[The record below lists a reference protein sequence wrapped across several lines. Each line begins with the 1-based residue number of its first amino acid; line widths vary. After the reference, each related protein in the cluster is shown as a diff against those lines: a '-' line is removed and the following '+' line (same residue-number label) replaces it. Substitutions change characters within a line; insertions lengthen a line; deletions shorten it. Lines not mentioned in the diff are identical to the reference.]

1 MCNPYRDQEEVRIV
15 AEGIS
20 TADRHSAK
28 MLMAF
33 FDGLTAYHRERRLNI
48 GRSEHRANPKGKQRK
63 YAVDDTKNLVTRK
76 LIREGFSDHRI
87 QKIASVS
94 PERVYRI
101 RGELEDEL
109 KLAV

>member
-1 MCNPYRDQEEVRIV
+1 
-15 AEGIS
+15 
-20 TADRHSAK
+20 

-33 FDGLTAYHRERRLNI
+33 FDGLTAYHREKRLNI

-63 YAVDDTKNLVTRK
+63 YAVDDTKNLVIRK